1 MAFSEASKFDNI
13 MKEIENL
20 ISWYEEKHIDQ
31 SSIKA
36 FLASGESFR
45 YCATKDSI
53 AHMLGIKTDF
63 LSTCGMFNTTKS
75 YNLIKALIEN
85 QYRISSKIL
94 NNEIKLSDIFSKH
107 IHKKLAIF
115 KSNIS
120 ISLDNILFICKYNR
134 NKAIEYGGE
143 PRNCDYIIVKETDDG
158 QIQELDIVLSGKIAK
173 PVSSRMYESEIEAK
187 DEFSELLRYQDISIL
202 TSIII
207 DTGYY
212 DDSKK
217 FYLRENDKLSKL
229 QQLENIRLRYNCNID
244 VVDDCKYY
252 YKKTINGK
260 TVGRNNYDVISQII
274 NCILDGNLITNETL
288 DVSFSELTMQQ
299 RNLIDA
305 LNDKVIMGNNNP
317 NNNKKYSALEK
328 QVKDLKNAK
337 KTLEEENTKLT
348 KKLEETTIERNELR
362 TKDEKAKELI
372 KTFRISIEKY
382 DNPTE

>member
-1 MAFSEASKFDNI
+1 M
-13 MKEIENL
+13 
-20 ISWYEEKHIDQ
+20 
-31 SSIKA
+31 
-36 FLASGESFR
+36 
-45 YCATKDSI
+45 
-53 AHMLGIKTDF
+53 
-63 LSTCGMFNTTKS
+63 
-75 YNLIKALIEN
+75 
-85 QYRISSKIL
+85 
-94 NNEIKLSDIFSKH
+94 
-107 IHKKLAIF
+107 
-115 KSNIS
+115 
-120 ISLDNILFICKYNR
+120 
-134 NKAIEYGGE
+134 
-143 PRNCDYIIVKETDDG
+143 
-158 QIQELDIVLSGKIAK
+158 
-173 PVSSRMYESEIEAK
+173 
-187 DEFSELLRYQDISIL
+187 
-202 TSIII
+202 
-207 DTGYY
+207 
-212 DDSKK
+212 
-217 FYLRENDKLSKL
+217 RENDKLSKL

>member
-134 NKAIEYGGE
+134 NKVIEYGGE
-143 PRNCDYIIVKETDDG
+143 PRNCDYIIAKETDDG

-252 YKKTINGK
+252 YKKAINGK

>member
-20 ISWYEEKHIDQ
+20 ISWYEEKRIDQ

>member
-134 NKAIEYGGE
+134 NKVIEYGGE

-173 PVSSRMYESEIEAK
+173 PVSSRMYESEIETK

-260 TVGRNNYDVISQII
+260 TVGRNNYDVIAQII

>member
-134 NKAIEYGGE
+134 NKVIEYGGE

-173 PVSSRMYESEIEAK
+173 SVSSRMYESEIEAK